1 MHKRRGRRLRDK
13 ALVRYGDVIYERDL
27 QLLQRA
33 AFDRAVA
40 GDYENHEGLAA
51 RAGCHRSTVSAFL
64 RGDKQVSMETA
75 LAILVELRLTFDQAH
90 RFVRMADPTD
100 KERQR

>member
-1 MHKRRGRRLRDK
+1 MRRRRGVRLRDK

-27 QLLQRA
+27 QLVRRA

-40 GDYENHEGLAA
+40 GDYESHAGLAT

-75 LAILVELRLTFDQAH
+75 LAILVELHLTFDQTH
-90 RFVRMADPTD
+90 RFVRPADPTD
-100 KERQR
+100 RERQR